1 MMEYYPALER
11 NELSSHVQTWK
22 KNACYQ
28 VKEASLKRL
37 HTMYIFRF
45 QPSDPGKGKTVE
57 TVKKWMVTRG
67 WREEV
72 IIGIVQEEF

>member
-28 VKEASLKRL
+28 VKEANLKRL

-45 QPSDPGKGKTVE
+45 QPSDPGKGDS
-57 TVKKWMVTRG
+57 KKVDSYQGLEGGSDNRQSTRG
-67 WREEV
+67 
-72 IIGIVQEEF
+72 ILGQ